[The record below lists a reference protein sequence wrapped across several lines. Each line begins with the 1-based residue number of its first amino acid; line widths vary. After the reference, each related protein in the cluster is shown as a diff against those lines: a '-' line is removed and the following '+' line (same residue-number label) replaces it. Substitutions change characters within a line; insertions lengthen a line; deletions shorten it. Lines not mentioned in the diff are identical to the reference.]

1 MIVGGGAAGWMTAAA
16 LSRLLPA
23 DQVSVTLVESDEIG
37 IIGVGEATIPD
48 MLQFNLFQ
56 WHKSFGFT
64 VLALSAIRILW
75 WLAGRHPA
83 PVAGLSTLE
92 KQASSLVHILL
103 ACLTLAVPVTGW
115 ALASTSTLNIPS
127 FFFDLV
133 VIPHLP
139 LEKSVAAETTW
150 TTAHAVFA
158 YSLGALALLHAGAA
172 FHHHFIRR
180 DAVLVRMLRGRRDG

>member
-1 MIVGGGAAGWMTAAA
+1 MLRNGADAFGWVTIFLHWTIAILIAGLLVLGYIMT
-16 LSRLLPA
+16 R
-23 DQVSVTLVESDEIG
+23 
-37 IIGVGEATIPD
+37 PD
-48 MLQFNLFQ
+48 IDPVLQFNLFQ

-64 VLALSAIRILW
+64 ALGLSAIRILW

-103 ACLTLAVPVTGW
+103 AGLTLAVPVTGW

-180 DAVLVRMLRGRRDG
+180 DAVLVRMLRGRREG